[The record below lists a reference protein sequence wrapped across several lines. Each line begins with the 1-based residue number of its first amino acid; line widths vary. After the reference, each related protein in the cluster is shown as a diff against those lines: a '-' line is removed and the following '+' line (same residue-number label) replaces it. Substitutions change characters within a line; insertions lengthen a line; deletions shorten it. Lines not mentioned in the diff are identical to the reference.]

1 MQFTKTIRTASA
13 LCTAALISATTAGCM
28 MGGMGMMDPAMM
40 QAHHGMHMF
49 SMAVHM
55 GEIEEAQMAMGKTQN
70 AQVREFAQRMISD
83 HTAAMQAEERMMAA
97 MGMGMG
103 MSAGMG
109 TTAMTD
115 MARMREMLM
124 AHPMSRPVA
133 EDHMRGMQM
142 LQPLNGMA
150 FDQAYMNRQVTVH
163 RYALTEMDRMM
174 AAMGMTPDA
183 SMAGNMDMSRMGSM
197 TPSRESMMMM
207 EQHNRAMVAMHLE
220 MAQQRA
226 GMMGNAR

>member
-1 MQFTKTIRTASA
+1 MQLTHTIRTASA
-13 LCTAALISATTAGCM
+13 LCTAALISITTAGCM
-28 MGGMGMMDPAMM
+28 MGGMAMDPAAM

-55 GEIEEAQMAMGKTQN
+55 SEIEDAQMAMGKTQN
-70 AQVREFAQRMISD
+70 AQVREFAQRMMTE

-103 MSAGMG
+103 MGERMG
-109 TTAMTD
+109 TTATTD

-124 AHPMSRPVA
+124 AHPMSRPVM
-133 EDHMRGMQM
+133 ESHMQM
-142 LQPLNGMA
+142 TRMMQPLTGVA
-150 FDQAYMNRQVTVH
+150 FDRAYMNGQVTMH

-174 AAMGMTPDA
+174 AAMGMTADA
-183 SMAGNMDMSRMGSM
+183 SMAGNMDMSAMASM

-220 MAQQRA
+220 MAQQRMA
-226 GMMGNAR
+226 AMGNAR

>member
-1 MQFTKTIRTASA
+1 MQFTHSIRTASA
-13 LCTAALISATTAGCM
+13 LCTAALISITTAGCM
-28 MGGMGMMDPAMM
+28 MGGMAMDPAAM

-70 AQVREFAQRMISD
+70 AQVREFAQRMITD
-83 HTAAMQAEERMMAA
+83 HTAAMQAEERMIAA

-103 MSAGMG
+103 MSGGMG

-133 EDHMRGMQM
+133 ENHMQGMQR

-150 FDQAYMNRQVTVH
+150 FDRAYMNRQVTLH

-183 SMAGNMDMSRMGSM
+183 SMAGTMDMSAMGSM
-197 TPSRESMMMM
+197 TPSRESMMIM
-207 EQHNRAMVAMHLE
+207 EKHNRAMVAMHLE
-220 MAQQRA
+220 MAQR
-226 GMMGNAR
+226 GMASMGNAR